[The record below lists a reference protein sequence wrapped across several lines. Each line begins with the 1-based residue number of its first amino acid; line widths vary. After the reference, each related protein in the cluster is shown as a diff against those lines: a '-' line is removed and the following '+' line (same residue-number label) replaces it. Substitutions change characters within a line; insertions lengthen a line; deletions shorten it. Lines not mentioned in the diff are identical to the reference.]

1 MICTT
6 LFYKTH
12 KDTGCQLKSC
22 WHDRNSIELIR
33 NSRSEVIKELN
44 LTNLE
49 DKKKAPFYSWYDAIS
64 DALVEEEFFKKI
76 AQDRLKTDYK
86 YSNKEAKK
94 AEDSSPPPEQKSSSK
109 KSTLDEKLT
118 DTKEAEKAEA
128 KEAKKVEKADEDK
141 KTEKAEE
148 AKKVE
153 KADEDKKTEKD
164 NKPEESNPRA
174 VINQIMQALLRNY
187 STILNDRY
195 MGTFS
200 LYNRQKSRAK
210 VLMLNRLASTAATL
224 YSKNSST
231 NKDYQSL
238 LRDLAALAAMGGKL
252 GKLIHESLPSLAGNI
267 TSLPSGKNTLKKK

>member
-141 KTEKAEE
+141 KTEK
-148 AKKVE
+148 
-153 KADEDKKTEKD
+153 D